1 MTPPLIRRM
10 RFRIALW
17 CEAKLLPFQVPP
29 SRPLS
34 WIGSFANR
42 SSGLGYPGL
51 QPDYIVKHVLKVTRR
66 PYIMRDRRCLRQ
78 GLLAYR
84 FLRAAGYEIE
94 LHFGIDQAHRQGQD
108 PRAHCWIVHDGRV
121 LLNPP
126 PTDMPVIFVLRSDG
140 VELPAKN
147 AA

>member
-1 MTPPLIRRM
+1 MTPPLIRRI

-17 CEAKLLPFQVPP
+17 CEAKLLPFRVSP

-34 WIGSFANR
+34 WIESFANR
-42 SSGLGYPGL
+42 SAGVRYPDL
-51 QPDYIVKHVLKVTRR
+51 PPDYILNHVLKVTRR
-66 PYIMRDRRCLRQ
+66 PYVMRDRRCLRQ

-94 LHFGIDQAHRQGQD
+94 LHFGIDQADSRGQD
-108 PRAHCWIVHDGRV
+108 LSAHCWIVHDGRV

-126 PTDMPVIFVLRSDG
+126 PADMPVIFILRSDG
-140 VELPAKN
+140 RELPVRN